1 MQGGTAITIGN
12 FDGVHRAHAR
22 LVHTARE
29 AVGPDGRVLVM
40 TFEPHPIAILR
51 PDMAP
56 ERLSTIDE
64 RRRRLQDV
72 GSDDV
77 VLVSTTPEL
86 LSMTPDAFLEDVLM
100 QHAPDVVVEG
110 PDFHFGRGR
119 SGSVHTLRAFGAGH
133 GFETIVLEPVEVSLS
148 DQTIVTVSSSMVR
161 WLLRH
166 GRVGDAAILLDGPFT
181 LVGTVVKGDQ
191 RGRTIGFPTANLDP
205 AGVMLPG
212 DGIYAGFAERSD
224 GRRYPAAI
232 SVGTKPTFGTSPRTC
247 EAYLLSYDGP
257 LDDYGWTIRLEFHR
271 WLRAQVTYG
280 DVEALVAQL
289 HRDVHRTGELM
300 HAGSIDTL

>member
-12 FDGVHRAHAR
+12 FDGVHRAHAE
-22 LVHTARE
+22 LVRTARQ
-29 AVGPDGRVLVM
+29 AVGPTGRVVVM

-56 ERLSTIDE
+56 ERLSTTAE
-64 RRRRLQDV
+64 RRRRLEAAGADAVIQV
-72 GSDDV
+72 
-77 VLVSTTPEL
+77 TTTREL
-86 LSMTPDAFLEDVLM
+86 LSMTAEAFLEDVLM
-100 QHAPDVVVEG
+100 RHAPDVVVEG

-119 SGSVHTLRAFGAGH
+119 SGTVETLRAFGADH
-133 GFETIVLEPVEVSLS
+133 GFETIVLEPVEVALS

-161 WLLRH
+161 WLLKY
-166 GRVGDAAILLDGPFT
+166 GRVGDAAVLLDGPFT

-205 AGVMLPG
+205 AGVMLPA

-232 SVGTKPTFGTSPRTC
+232 SVVTKPTFGQSPRTC
-247 EAYLLSYDGP
+247 EAHLLSYDGP
-257 LDDYGWTIRLEFHR
+257 LDEYGWTIRLEFHR

-289 HRDVHRTGELM
+289 HRDVRRTGALM
-300 HAGSIDTL
+300 HAGAVDSL